1 MIALDLGTTWLTAE
15 RVQDWLLTDGLRILL
30 TILLAVV
37 VRWLLHRLI
46 ARVVRTMTERT
57 GARHDE
63 TDGSRAGRIW
73 AQATGQA
80 RARHQ
85 QRMATLGSL
94 LRSVVTFIVGLIAT
108 LTVMDL
114 VGIPLGPLL
123 ASAGVG
129 GVALGFGA
137 QSLVKDFLSGIF
149 MILEDQYG
157 VGDVI
162 DTGEAT
168 GTVEE
173 VSLRV
178 TRLRDADGV
187 TWYVRNGEVL
197 RIGNLSQHRA
207 TAIVDVPV
215 AYDEDVARVTE
226 VLREAA
232 DRMAADTAWEGRL
245 LDAPTVAGVESITG
259 QTMTIRVL
267 AETSPGAKAEVQRE
281 LRQRLKTAVDGAGI
295 KAPPVGPFGYG
306 GFGGP
311 GASGAGTGGRP

>member
-1 MIALDLGTTWLTAE
+1 MTDLDLATTWLTAQ
-15 RVQDWLLTDGLRILL
+15 RFQDWLLTDGLRILL
-30 TILLAVV
+30 TIVFAVV

-46 ARVVRTMTERT
+46 TRAVRTMTERT
-57 GARHDE
+57 STRHEDS
-63 TDGSRAGRIW
+63 DGSRAGRVW
-73 AQATGQA
+73 AQASGQA

-85 QRMATLGSL
+85 QRTATLGSL
-94 LRSVVTFIVGLIAT
+94 LRSVVTFVVGLIAG

-114 VGIPLGPLL
+114 IGIPLGPLL

-137 QSLVKDFLSGIF
+137 QSLVKDFLSGVF
-149 MILEDQYG
+149 MIFEDQYG

-162 DTGEAT
+162 NTGEAT

-187 TWYVRNGEVL
+187 TWYVRNGEII

-207 TAIVDVPV
+207 TATVDVPV
-215 AYDEDVARVTE
+215 AYDEDVAKVTA
-226 VLREAA
+226 VLREAGE
-232 DRMAADTAWEGRL
+232 RMAAEPAWEGRL

-259 QTMTIRVL
+259 QTLTIRVL
-267 AETSPGAKAEVQRE
+267 AETSPGDKVDVQRE
-281 LRQRLKTAVDGAGI
+281 LRQRLKSAIDGAGI
-295 KAPPVGPFGYG
+295 KAPPVGPFGAYG
-306 GFGGP
+306 GFG
-311 GASGAGTGGRP
+311 SGTGVKP

>member
-1 MIALDLGTTWLTAE
+1 MIDLDLRTTWLTAE

-30 TILLAVV
+30 TIVLAFV

-57 GARHDE
+57 GARHDDV
-63 TDGSRAGRIW
+63 DGSRAGRIW

-94 LRSVVTFIVGLIAT
+94 LRSVVTFVVGLIAT

>member
-1 MIALDLGTTWLTAE
+1 MTRVDLTTTRLTAE
-15 RVQDWLLTDGLRILL
+15 QVQDWLLTDGLRILL
-30 TILLAVV
+30 TVVLAIV
-37 VRWLLHRLI
+37 VRWLLHRI
-46 ARVVRTMTERT
+46 ITRTVATMTSRT
-57 GARHDE
+57 SERHDT
-63 TDGSRAGRIW
+63 TDASRAGRIW
-73 AQATGQA
+73 AEATGLA

-94 LRSVVTFIVGLIAT
+94 LRSTVTFVVAAIAV
-108 LTVMDL
+108 LTIMDL
-114 VGIPLGPLL
+114 VGIPLAPLL

-137 QSLVKDFLSGIF
+137 QSLVKDFLSGVF

-162 DTGEAT
+162 DTGEAI

-187 TWYVRNGEVL
+187 TWYVRNGEVI

-215 AYDEDVARVTE
+215 AYDEDVARVSA
-226 VLREAA
+226 VIREATEA
-232 DRMAADTAWEGRL
+232 MATEEDWEGRL
-245 LDAPTVAGVESITG
+245 LEPPTVAGVESILG

-267 AETSPGAKAEVQRE
+267 AQTSPGDKVDVQRA
-281 LRQRLKTAVDGAGI
+281 LRQRIKSALDAAGV
-295 KAPPVGPFGYG
+295 KAPPMGPFGA
-306 GFGGP
+306 FGGSVGP
-311 GASGAGTGGRP
+311 GGRP

>member
-1 MIALDLGTTWLTAE
+1 MTRVDLTATRLTAE
-15 RVQDWLLTDGLRILL
+15 QVQDWLLTDGLRVLL
-30 TILLAVV
+30 TIVLAVV
-37 VRWLLHRLI
+37 LRWLAHRI
-46 ARVVRTMTERT
+46 ITRTVAAMTARTTERRDDASDT
-57 GARHDE
+57 
-63 TDGSRAGRIW
+63 SRAGRIW
-73 AQATGQA
+73 TEATGLA

-85 QRMATLGSL
+85 QRMTTLGTL
-94 LRSVVTFIVGLIAT
+94 LRSTVTFVVAAIAA

-114 VGIPLGPLL
+114 VGIPLAPLL

-137 QSLVKDFLSGIF
+137 QSLVKDFLSGVF

-162 DTGEAT
+162 DTGEAI

-187 TWYVRNGEVL
+187 TWYIRNGEII

-215 AYDEDVARVTE
+215 AYDEDVARVSA
-226 VLREAA
+226 VIHAAAEA
-232 DRMAADTAWEGRL
+232 MAGEDDWQGRL
-245 LDAPTVAGVESITG
+245 LDTPTVAGVESITG

-267 AETSPGAKAEVQRE
+267 AQTSPGDKVDVQRA
-281 LRQRLKTAVDGAGI
+281 LRQRIKSALDEAGV
-295 KAPPVGPFGYG
+295 KAPPMGPFG

-311 GASGAGTGGRP
+311 GGRA

>member
-1 MIALDLGTTWLTAE
+1 MTDLDLRTTLLTAE

-30 TILLAVV
+30 TIVLALV

-46 ARVVRTMTERT
+46 ARVVRTMTDRT
-57 GARHDE
+57 STRHDD
-63 TDGSRAGRIW
+63 TDASRAGRIW

-94 LRSVVTFIVGLIAT
+94 LRSVVTFVVGLIAT

-157 VGDVI
+157 VGDVV
-162 DTGEAT
+162 DTGEAI

-207 TAIVDVPV
+207 TAIVDVPI

-226 VLREAA
+226 VLREAGERMLA
-232 DRMAADTAWEGRL
+232 DPSWEGRL

-259 QTMTIRVL
+259 PTMTIRVL
-267 AETSPGAKAEVQRE
+267 AETSPGAKVEVQRE
-281 LRQRLKTAVDGAGI
+281 LRQRLKSALDGAGV

-306 GFGGP
+306 GFGG
-311 GASGAGTGGRP
+311 ATGGTK